1 MSDIQKI
8 KDLMQ
13 RGLIDTNTSDGELLD
28 ELYGMLSLK
37 EEVHVKY
44 TTDMP
49 NDSKFVKPKRII
61 YEEKGAEKI
70 WDVVDS
76 HNSVAV
82 IVHNLDTGKY
92 IFVKQFRPAVWNSGG
107 TGYCLEL
114 CAGIVD
120 KDKSLAEIARE
131 EVFEELGYEV
141 PLVDFQQM
149 ESIRT
154 SVGIL
159 GSMQTLFHVNVQDGQ
174 KTSKGGGI
182 NGENI
187 EVVEYSK
194 DELNKLTD
202 VELTFGV
209 IYAQREMG

>member
-1 MSDIQKI
+1 MSLTQNI

-13 RGLIDTNTSDGELLD
+13 RGLMNTDTSDGALLD
-28 ELYGMLSLK
+28 ELYGMLGLK
-37 EEVHVKY
+37 DEVRVR
-44 TTDMP
+44 DVIPMP
-49 NDSKFVKPKRII
+49 QDSKFVKPKRIT
-61 YEEKGAEKI
+61 YAEKGFEKT

-76 HNSVAV
+76 HDSVAV
-82 IVHNLDTGKY
+82 IVRNLDTDKY
-92 IFVKQFRPAVWNSGG
+92 IFIKQFRPAVWNSGG

-120 KDKSLAEIARE
+120 KDMSLAEIACE

-141 PLVDFQQM
+141 PVEDFQQL

-159 GSMQTLFHVNVQDGQ
+159 GSMQTLFHVNVQGNQ
-174 KTSKGGGI
+174 KTGKGGGI
-182 NGENI
+182 GSENI

-194 DELNKLTD
+194 DELNKLKD
-202 VELTFGV
+202 VELTFGI
-209 IYAQREMG
+209 IYAEREM